1 MNRIET
7 IFLLL
12 LVTIIVL
19 HISGLKGHQPKL
31 KGHQPKPPTDYWQ
44 TEYEKDDKYHFR
56 GYRDG
61 EHSYFGHTRI
71 GITTANVKLVKITLT
86 TLLERVV
93 RILNIL
99 DIRYTISAGTLL
111 GWQRNQQ
118 FIPWDDDID
127 IRVHPSDW
135 HKLHNIY
142 KTAIRSG
149 TNWNI
154 YKVKGID
161 ILPVQS
167 DGRLSRL
174 DKRSDIQFRV
184 IGVGYTNLNH
194 HNIIGKDIHLDLV
207 SADYEMRYGPWKNVE
222 IAFEK
227 ELMSTAMNGVTV
239 KVTQNYE
246 QILQQ
251 TYGKNWNIPN

>member
-19 HISGLKGHQPKL
+19 HISGPKGYQPKL
-31 KGHQPKPPTDYWQ
+31 KGYQPKRPPDFWQ

-71 GITTANVKLVKITLT
+71 GITAANVKLMNITLT

-142 KTAIRSG
+142 KTANRSG

-167 DGRLSRL
+167 DGRLSIL

-194 HNIIGKDIHLDLV
+194 HNTISKDIHLDLV
-207 SADYEMRYGPWKNVE
+207 SADYKYGPWKNEE

-227 ELMSTAMNGVTV
+227 ELMSTVMNGVTV
-239 KVTQNYE
+239 KVTQNYK

-251 TYGKNWNIPN
+251 AYGKNWSIPN